1 MLGFVSFWRSEDHER
16 QRHSRAEGEATADD
30 NEKHATYK
38 SITDAELPPRLT
50 FRPLSEGAE
59 TERLTASQSVVA
71 PLGQVLSN
79 ERA

>member
-16 QRHSRAEGEATADD
+16 QRRSRAEGEATADD

-50 FRPLSEGAE
+50 FRP
-59 TERLTASQSVVA
+59 
-71 PLGQVLSN
+71 
-79 ERA
+79 